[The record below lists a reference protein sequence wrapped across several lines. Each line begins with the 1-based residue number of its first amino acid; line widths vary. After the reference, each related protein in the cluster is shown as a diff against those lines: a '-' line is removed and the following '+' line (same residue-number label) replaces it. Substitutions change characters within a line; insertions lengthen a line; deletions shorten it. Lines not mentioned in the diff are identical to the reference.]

1 MNLQKRIQDRFHTKG
16 LDKKEKD
23 ALRVVVGEIQRQRSK
38 DLSDQEVVQ
47 ILRKLINSEKEMGQR
62 QDQDYIQLL
71 EAFMPQEASQ
81 EEIAQWIRENVD
93 FSKYSNKMQ
102 AMREI
107 MAHFGARADGNTVKA
122 VLNQEF

>member
-1 MNLQKRIQDRFHTKG
+1 MTLQEKIQNRLHIKD
-16 LDKKEKD
+16 LDKKEKQ
-23 ALRVVVGEIQRQRSK
+23 ALRVVVGELQRQRNK
-38 DLSDQEVVQ
+38 ELSDQEVVQ

-93 FSKYSNKMQ
+93 FSKYSNKIQ

-107 MAHFGARADGNTVKA
+107 MAHFGARADGNTVKT

>member
-1 MNLQKRIQDRFHTKG
+1 
-16 LDKKEKD
+16 
-23 ALRVVVGEIQRQRSK
+23 
-38 DLSDQEVVQ
+38 
-47 ILRKLINSEKEMGQR
+47 KLINSEKEMGQR

-93 FSKYSNKMQ
+93 FSKYSNKIQ

-107 MAHFGARADGNTVKA
+107 MAHFGARADGNTVKT